1 MASQGGTHQGKS
13 GQQGQKSSG
22 SKNGNDTRQSSA
34 KDDSKQGGTHAQ
46 HVKAGQQSH
55 KNDR

>member
-1 MASQGGTHQGKS
+1 VTNQGGTHQD
-13 GQQGQKSSG
+13 QKSSG

-34 KDDSKQGGTHAQ
+34 KDDTKQSGTHEQ
-46 HVKAGQQSH
+46 HVKGGKQSH